1 MGRSCLRW
9 PDGKAWAMN
18 ASAPAQ
24 PPFPS
29 RAGYLF
35 TGVPLAFLLNS
46 LLVARITPALWD
58 PSNTIVKADIA
69 VSPPYHG
76 YHFLVMGVAAA
87 ALLLTAWIAYRR
99 AARLRSDFAA
109 LWALLSCVPIL
120 GLGIALWL
128 GTASDEDEAGQPGTS
143 EKLAGQLVVPA
154 FLCWFMI
161 FGLTALAEKKLI
173 PRENNSYLSL
183 SLLVILPLVTAGIA
197 GFLSARASRTVSQ
210 SIGAAF
216 LTLTAILTILG
227 FAAMEGVICVLMAA
241 PLVGLLGIVG
251 ALLGHWLATLTTRP
265 AYQVQS
271 AAWLAVIV
279 CAVGESFTPPPPL
292 EDAVSSE
299 VVINAT
305 PAEVWK
311 QLKDIRDLPAPTE
324 PLFVFGVAH
333 PLETYVV
340 GEGGVG
346 AARVCRLST
355 GDMPERISVW
365 KPEQELKFIVL
376 DTPAAMHEATFF
388 GRDLDAPHLHSTYT
402 SLEGGFHLE
411 ALTNGQTRL
420 IGTSRYLLTIT
431 PATYWNVWTRQIVSQ
446 VQLRVMNHVKAKAE
460 AR

>member
-1 MGRSCLRW
+1 MT
-9 PDGKAWAMN
+9 
-18 ASAPAQ
+18 APVQ

-29 RAGYLF
+29 RASYLF
-35 TGVPLAFLLNS
+35 TGLPLAFLLNS
-46 LLVARITPALWD
+46 LLVFRITPALWD
-58 PSNTIVKADIA
+58 AQMNIVKRDLA
-69 VSPPYHG
+69 VTPPDRTYD
-76 YHFLVMGVAAA
+76 FIVIGVAVV

-120 GLGIALWL
+120 GVGIALWL

-143 EKLAGQLVVPA
+143 EKLAGQLVIPA
-154 FLCWFMI
+154 LLCWAMI
-161 FGLTALAEKKLI
+161 SGLTALMEMKLF
-173 PRENNSYLSL
+173 PQLNQQRYLSL
-183 SLLVILPLVTAGIA
+183 SLLFIVPLVTAGIA
-197 GFLSARASRTVSQ
+197 GFLSARAGRTLSQ

-227 FAAMEGVICVLMAA
+227 FAAMEGVICILMAA
-241 PLVGLLGIVG
+241 PFVGLLGIIG
-251 ALLGHWLATLTTRP
+251 ALLGHWLATLTSRP

-279 CAVGESFTPPPPL
+279 CAIGESIAPPAPL
-292 EDAVSSE
+292 EDVVSSE
-299 VVINAT
+299 VIINAT
-305 PAEVWK
+305 PAQVWK

-333 PLETYVV
+333 PLEAYVV

-355 GDMPERISVW
+355 GDMPERITVW

-376 DTPAAMHEATFF
+376 DTPAAMREATIF
-388 GRDLDAPHLHSTYT
+388 GQDLDGAHLHTTYT
-402 SLEGGFHLE
+402 SLDGGFRLE
-411 ALTNGQTRL
+411 ALPNGQTRL
-420 IGTSRYLLTIT
+420 IGTSRYLLAIT
-431 PATYWNVWTRQIVSQ
+431 PASYWNLWTREIVSQ

-460 AR
+460 AEQR

>member
-1 MGRSCLRW
+1 MT
-9 PDGKAWAMN
+9 
-18 ASAPAQ
+18 APVQ

-29 RAGYLF
+29 RASYLF
-35 TGVPLAFLLNS
+35 TGLPLAFLLNS
-46 LLVARITPALWD
+46 LLVFRITPALWD
-58 PSNTIVKADIA
+58 AQMNIVKRDLA
-69 VSPPYHG
+69 VTPPDRTYD
-76 YHFLVMGVAAA
+76 FIVIGVAVV

-120 GLGIALWL
+120 GVGIALWL

-143 EKLAGQLVVPA
+143 EKLAGQLVIPA
-154 FLCWFMI
+154 LLCGAMI
-161 FGLTALAEKKLI
+161 SGLTALMEMKLF
-173 PRENNSYLSL
+173 PQLNQQRYLSL
-183 SLLVILPLVTAGIA
+183 SLLFIVPLVTAGIA
-197 GFLSARASRTVSQ
+197 GFLSARAGRTLSQ

-227 FAAMEGVICVLMAA
+227 FAAMEGVICILMAA
-241 PLVGLLGIVG
+241 PFVGLLGIIG
-251 ALLGHWLATLTTRP
+251 ALLGHWLATLTSRP

-279 CAVGESFTPPPPL
+279 CAIGESIAPPAPL
-292 EDAVSSE
+292 EDVVSSE
-299 VVINAT
+299 VIINAT
-305 PAEVWK
+305 PAQVWK

-333 PLETYVV
+333 PLEAYVV

-355 GDMPERISVW
+355 GDMPERITVW

-376 DTPAAMHEATFF
+376 DTPAAMREATIF
-388 GRDLDAPHLHSTYT
+388 GQDLDGAHLHTTYT
-402 SLEGGFHLE
+402 SLDGGFRLE
-411 ALTNGQTRL
+411 ALPNGQTHL
-420 IGTSRYLLTIT
+420 IGTSRYLLAIT
-431 PATYWNVWTRQIVSQ
+431 PASYWNLWTREIVSQ

-460 AR
+460 AEQR

>member
-1 MGRSCLRW
+1 MT
-9 PDGKAWAMN
+9 
-18 ASAPAQ
+18 APVQ

-29 RAGYLF
+29 RASYLF
-35 TGVPLAFLLNS
+35 TGLPLAFLLNS
-46 LLVARITPALWD
+46 LLVFRITPALWD
-58 PSNTIVKADIA
+58 AQMNIVKRDLA
-69 VSPPYHG
+69 VTPPDRTYD
-76 YHFLVMGVAAA
+76 FIVIGVAVV

-120 GLGIALWL
+120 GVGIALWL

-143 EKLAGQLVVPA
+143 EKLAGQLVIPA
-154 FLCWFMI
+154 LLCGAMI
-161 FGLTALAEKKLI
+161 SGLTALMEMKLF
-173 PRENNSYLSL
+173 PQLNQQRYLSL
-183 SLLVILPLVTAGIA
+183 SLLFIVPLVTAGIA
-197 GFLSARASRTVSQ
+197 GFLSARAGRTLSQ

-227 FAAMEGVICVLMAA
+227 FAAMEGVICILMAA
-241 PLVGLLGIVG
+241 PFVGLLGIIG
-251 ALLGHWLATLTTRP
+251 ALLGHWLATLTSRP

-279 CAVGESFTPPPPL
+279 CAIGESIAPPAPL
-292 EDAVSSE
+292 EDVVSSE
-299 VVINAT
+299 VIINAT
-305 PAEVWK
+305 PAQVWK

-333 PLETYVV
+333 PLEAYVV

-355 GDMPERISVW
+355 GDMPERITVW

-376 DTPAAMHEATFF
+376 DTPAAMREATIF
-388 GRDLDAPHLHSTYT
+388 GQDLDGAHLHTTYT
-402 SLEGGFHLE
+402 SLDGGFRLE
-411 ALTNGQTRL
+411 ALPNGQTRL
-420 IGTSRYLLTIT
+420 IGTSRYLLAIT
-431 PATYWNVWTRQIVSQ
+431 PASYWNLWTREIVSQ

-460 AR
+460 AEQR

>member
-1 MGRSCLRW
+1 
-9 PDGKAWAMN
+9 MN
-18 ASAPAQ
+18 ATAPAQ

-29 RAGYLF
+29 RASYLF

-46 LLVARITPALWD
+46 LLVVRITPALWD
-58 PSNTIVKADIA
+58 AQMNIVKRDLA
-69 VSPPYHG
+69 VTPPDRTYD
-76 YHFLVMGVAAA
+76 FIVLGVAAV

-99 AARLRSDFAA
+99 AVRLRSDFAA
-109 LWALLSCVPIL
+109 LWALFSCVPIL

-128 GTASDEDEAGQPGTS
+128 GTASDEDETGQPGTS

-154 FLCWFMI
+154 LLCWAMI
-161 FGLTALAEKKLI
+161 SGLTALVEMKLF
-173 PRENNSYLSL
+173 PQLNQQKYLSL
-183 SLLVILPLVTAGIA
+183 SLLVIVPLVTAGIA
-197 GFLSARASRTVSQ
+197 GFLSARAGRTLSQ

-227 FAAMEGVICVLMAA
+227 FAAMEGVICILMAA
-241 PLVGLLGIVG
+241 PFVGLLGIIG
-251 ALLGHWLATLTTRP
+251 ALLGHWLATLTSRP

-279 CAVGESFTPPPPL
+279 CAVGESVTPPAPL
-292 EDAVSSE
+292 EDIVTSE
-299 VVINAT
+299 VIIQAS

-365 KPEQELKFIVL
+365 KPEQELQFIVL
-376 DTPAAMHEATFF
+376 DTPAAMREATFF
-388 GRDLDAPHLHSTYT
+388 GQELDGAHLHTTYT
-402 SLEGGFHLE
+402 SLEGGFRLE
-411 ALTNGQTRL
+411 ALTDGRTRL
-420 IGTSRYLLTIT
+420 TGTSRYLLTIT
-431 PATYWNVWTRQIVSQ
+431 PATYWNIWTRHIVGQ

-460 AR
+460 QR

>member
-1 MGRSCLRW
+1 MT
-9 PDGKAWAMN
+9 
-18 ASAPAQ
+18 APVQ

-29 RAGYLF
+29 RASYLF
-35 TGVPLAFLLNS
+35 TGLPLAFLLNS
-46 LLVARITPALWD
+46 LLVFRITPALWD
-58 PSNTIVKADIA
+58 AQMNIVKRDLA
-69 VSPPYHG
+69 VTPPDRTYD
-76 YHFLVMGVAAA
+76 FIVIGVAVV

-120 GLGIALWL
+120 GVGIALWL

-143 EKLAGQLVVPA
+143 EKLAGQLVIPA
-154 FLCWFMI
+154 LLCWAMI
-161 FGLTALAEKKLI
+161 SGLTALMEMKLF
-173 PRENNSYLSL
+173 PQLNQQRYLSL
-183 SLLVILPLVTAGIA
+183 SLLFIVPLVTAGIA
-197 GFLSARASRTVSQ
+197 GFLSARAGRTLSQ

-227 FAAMEGVICVLMAA
+227 FAAMEGVICILIAA
-241 PLVGLLGIVG
+241 PFVGLLGIIG
-251 ALLGHWLATLTTRP
+251 ALLGHWLATLTSRP

-279 CAVGESFTPPPPL
+279 CAIGESIAPPAPL
-292 EDAVSSE
+292 EDVVSSE
-299 VVINAT
+299 VIINAT
-305 PAEVWK
+305 PAQVWK

-333 PLETYVV
+333 PLEAYVV

-355 GDMPERISVW
+355 GDMPERITVW

-376 DTPAAMHEATFF
+376 DTPAAMREATIF
-388 GRDLDAPHLHSTYT
+388 GQDLDGAHLHTTYT
-402 SLEGGFHLE
+402 SLDGGFRLE
-411 ALTNGQTRL
+411 ALPNGQTRL
-420 IGTSRYLLTIT
+420 IGTSRYLLAIT
-431 PATYWNVWTRQIVSQ
+431 PASYWNLWTREIVSQ

-460 AR
+460 AAQR

>member
-1 MGRSCLRW
+1 MT
-9 PDGKAWAMN
+9 
-18 ASAPAQ
+18 APVQ

-29 RAGYLF
+29 RASYLF
-35 TGVPLAFLLNS
+35 TGLPLAFLLNS
-46 LLVARITPALWD
+46 LLVFRITPALWD
-58 PSNTIVKADIA
+58 AQMNIVKRDLA
-69 VSPPYHG
+69 VTPPDRTYD
-76 YHFLVMGVAAA
+76 FIVIGVAVV

-120 GLGIALWL
+120 GVGIALWL

-143 EKLAGQLVVPA
+143 EKLAGQLVIPA
-154 FLCWFMI
+154 LLCWAMI
-161 FGLTALAEKKLI
+161 SGLTALMEMKLF
-173 PRENNSYLSL
+173 PQLNQQRYLSL
-183 SLLVILPLVTAGIA
+183 SLLFIVPLVTAGIA
-197 GFLSARASRTVSQ
+197 GFLSARAGRTLSQ

-227 FAAMEGVICVLMAA
+227 FAAMEGVICILMAA
-241 PLVGLLGIVG
+241 PFVGLLGIIG
-251 ALLGHWLATLTTRP
+251 ALLGHWLATLTSRP

-279 CAVGESFTPPPPL
+279 CAVGESIAPPAPL
-292 EDAVSSE
+292 EDVVSSE
-299 VVINAT
+299 VIINAT
-305 PAEVWK
+305 PAQVWK

-333 PLETYVV
+333 PLESYVV

-355 GDMPERISVW
+355 GDMPERITVW

-376 DTPAAMHEATFF
+376 DTPAAMREATIF
-388 GRDLDAPHLHSTYT
+388 GQDLDGAHLHTTYT
-402 SLEGGFHLE
+402 SLDGGFRLE
-411 ALTNGQTRL
+411 ALPNGQTRL
-420 IGTSRYLLTIT
+420 IGTSRYLLAIT
-431 PATYWNVWTRQIVSQ
+431 PASYWNLWTREIVSQ

-460 AR
+460 AAQR